1 MEKQDPSQPTN
12 QGNEKKKHY
21 RGVRLRPWGKWAAE
35 IRDPKK
41 GARVW
46 LGTFETAE
54 AAATAYDEAALKFKG
69 NKAKLNFP
77 QLISNSPHPDPSPTR
92 NNNNGKRDSSL
103 SSSSSSSSS
112 SKSTPPKSLFPLSTT
127 EKEMFPNLMQY
138 AQVLCSKD
146 DEDLRRATI
155 CLYNNSNNNSN
166 HHNNTNERFRY
177 YNLPPFFSTM
187 TPSSTSKDDVMSR
200 VGDHRPLD
208 MRNDLD
214 ERNTKGS

>member
-1 MEKQDPSQPTN
+1 MKKQDPPQPTH

-35 IRDPKK
+35 IRDPRK

-77 QLISNSPHPDPSPTR
+77 HLISHSPQSDLSPTR
-92 NNNNGKRDSSL
+92 NNNNVSSQSLSPSSL
-103 SSSSSSSSS
+103 LRNS
-112 SKSTPPKSLFPLSTT
+112 PRKSLFPLSSTT

-138 AQVLCSKD
+138 VQVLCSKD
-146 DEDLRRATI
+146 DEDLRRATAS
-155 CLYNNSNNNSN
+155 LYNNSSNNNN
-166 HHNNTNERFRY
+166 HQNNDNERFRY
-177 YNLPPFFSTM
+177 YNLPPFFSSM
-187 TPSSTSKDDVMSR
+187 ASSSSSKDVLESK
-200 VGDHRPLD
+200 VGDSRPLNLD
-208 MRNDLD
+208 TRSGLD
-214 ERNTKGS
+214 ERNTTGS

>member
-1 MEKQDPSQPTN
+1 MEKQDPSQPTH

-54 AAATAYDEAALKFKG
+54 AAAIAYDEAALKFKG

-77 QLISNSPHPDPSPTR
+77 QLISHLPDSDPLLTR
-92 NNNNGKRDSSL
+92 NKNNI
-103 SSSSSSSSS
+103 SSSSSSSQCA
-112 SKSTPPKSLFPLSTT
+112 PPKSLSPLSST

-146 DEDLRRATI
+146 DEDLRRATT
-155 CLYNNSNNNSN
+155 CLYNNTNNNSN
-166 HHNNTNERFRY
+166 LHNNNNERFRY
-177 YNLPPFFSTM
+177 YNLPPFFSSM
-187 TPSSTSKDDVMSR
+187 APSSTSKDDVVSR
-200 VGDHRPLD
+200 VGDGRPLD
-208 MRNDLD
+208 TRNGLD

>member
-77 QLISNSPHPDPSPTR
+77 QRISHSPNSDPSPKR
-92 NNNNGKRDSSL
+92 NNNNIPFI
-103 SSSSSSSSS
+103 SSSSSSS
-112 SKSTPPKSLFPLSTT
+112 SKSTPSKSLFPLSST

-146 DEDLRRATI
+146 DEDLRRATT
-155 CLYNNSNNNSN
+155 CLYNNSSNNNSN
-166 HHNNTNERFRY
+166 RHNNNNNNERFRY

-187 TPSSTSKDDVMSR
+187 APSSTSKDDVMSR

-214 ERNTKGS
+214 ERNINES